1 MNCRRHG
8 SKPTFALWMLVALV
22 DVAILAAAAGP
33 MVTTALVAVL
43 TIAAASLL
51 GARMVTH
58 RDATRAEAVVRRR
71 A

>member
-8 SKPTFALWMLVALV
+8 GKPTFALWMLVALV

-33 MVTTALVAVL
+33 VFTTTLIAVL
-43 TIAAASLL
+43 MVAAVTVL
-51 GARMVTH
+51 GVRLVTR